1 MVMTDPI
8 ADMLTRIRN
17 ALLRGHRTVNMP
29 ASKIK
34 EGLLAALKREGF
46 VEDYRRIES
55 GPQGILRVYLKWGPH
70 GERVIQEIKRESKP
84 GRRVYRKVEDIRPV
98 LRGIGVAI
106 YSTPQ
111 GILSDRECR
120 QRRVGGEMLCTV
132 W

>member
-70 GERVIQEIKRESKP
+70 GERVIQEI
-84 GRRVYRKVEDIRPV
+84 
-98 LRGIGVAI
+98 
-106 YSTPQ
+106 
-111 GILSDRECR
+111 
-120 QRRVGGEMLCTV
+120 
-132 W
+132 